1 MTLKK
6 CNVPLKLHY
15 LLTLSRTIKKS
26 HVPSCTNK
34 PFKWLTYC
42 RLSHLVDR
50 VVVSRDQPVTLIPFY
65 SVKHAHHG
73 NSAYR

>member
-1 MTLKK
+1 M
-6 CNVPLKLHY
+6 Y
-15 LLTLSRTIKKS
+15 
-26 HVPSCTNK
+26 K

-42 RLSHLVDR
+42 RLSRLVDW
-50 VVVSRDQPVTLIPFY
+50 VMVSRDQPVTLIPFY